1 MRAAL
6 YLAAGK
12 LVVDDVPDPE
22 IVEPTDA
29 LLRVLRSCVCGSD
42 LLADRGVIVRPERSR
57 LGHEFV
63 GIVTAVGRAVSP
75 GWGSGAGAIPVV

>member
-12 LVVDDVPDPE
+12 VVVDDVPDPE

-29 LLRVLRSCVCGSD
+29 LVRVLRSCVCGSD
-42 LLADRGVIVRPERSR
+42 LSAYRGVIVRPERSR

-63 GIVTAVGRAVSP
+63 GIVAAVAGQCRR
-75 GWGSGAGAIPVV
+75 SGLGI